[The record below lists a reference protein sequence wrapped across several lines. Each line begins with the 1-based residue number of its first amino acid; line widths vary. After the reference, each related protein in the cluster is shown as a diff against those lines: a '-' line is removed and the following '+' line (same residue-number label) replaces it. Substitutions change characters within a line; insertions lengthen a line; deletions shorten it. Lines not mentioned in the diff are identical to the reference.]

1 MKCPTCL
8 GKKKLLAHLN
18 RGIDATHSFEYIECI
33 VCKGTGEITEEHFK
47 KIQMGKELRK
57 ARIERGETLFNAAKR
72 QKLTSAQLSAIENG
86 RN

>member
-8 GKKKLLAHLN
+8 GEKKLLAHLN
-18 RGIDATHSFEYIECI
+18 RGIDATHSFEYIDCI
-33 VCKGTGEITEEHFK
+33 TCKGTGEITEEHFK

-57 ARIERGETLFNAAKR
+57 ARIERGETLFDAAKR
-72 QKLTSAQLSAIENG
+72 QKLTTAQLSAIENG